1 VILELVSVG
10 VDLDVLHLGAVLAQV
25 FVEGDETRP
34 VRLNELDPSQHAL
47 LLVFESSLTL
57 LLATKMMDW
66 ACRQT
71 SISTGMAPGRF
82 HQRHPQ
88 ITGLAEDRIAE
99 LLPATVRT
107 EDPLASGDGR

>member
-1 VILELVSVG
+1 

-47 LLVFESSLTL
+47 LLVFESAFSDLVARDEDDGL
-57 LLATKMMDW
+57 GMSSDLDFD
-66 ACRQT
+66 RDG
-71 SISTGMAPGRF
+71 TGALP
-82 HQRHPQ
+82 QRHPQ
-88 ITGLAEDRIAE
+88 ITELAEDRIAE
-99 LLPATVRT
+99 LLPVTVRT